1 MRAYRALVRL
11 YPRELRR
18 EFGDDLVALHDD
30 LTGDRGRTRAWRI
43 CALDLLVT
51 LPRMHLE
58 RIMAPHRTS
67 TAITWA
73 IVLLAVA
80 GAAAFVTGLHP
91 GALLFVAAVVLGVTQ
106 RSALTRAIRT
116 PDTTLRHRRL
126 RTAAVLAIVFVA
138 CYGVYLVSIG
148 DEWTIRETV
157 LAVVGTLSMFG
168 AAGYLVVGL
177 ATPTDTALRS

>member
-11 YPRELRR
+11 YPRDFRR
-18 EFGDDLVALHDD
+18 DFGDDLVALLDD
-30 LTGDRGRTRAWRI
+30 LRADRGRARAWRI

-58 RIMAPHRTS
+58 RIMNPHRTT
-67 TAITWA
+67 TAITWV

-80 GAAAFVTGLHP
+80 GTASFVTGVLP
-91 GALLFVAAVVLGVTQ
+91 GALLLVAAAVLGVTQ
-106 RSALTRAIRT
+106 RSALARAIRT
-116 PDTTLRHRRL
+116 PDTTLRRRRL
-126 RTAAVLAIVFVA
+126 RTAAGLAIVFVA

-148 DEWTIRETV
+148 DEWTIRETI

-177 ATPTDTALRS
+177 ATPKDTALQS